1 VDESSV
7 IGNEEQHAL
16 SSSLSWTISLTMHI
30 CSTRRLREGN
40 LLRLPRIFLRRASQ
54 DEDQNTT
61 EIGGVEIQLMYKSKE
76 EHDDYS
82 LLTCRSLG
90 GHSTWLVA
98 LTIAISNSFS
108 QTNREHQTVEN
119 SESTEIS

>member
-1 VDESSV
+1 MQYETSARGQFAEVAK
-7 IGNEEQHAL
+7 N
-16 SSSLSWTISLTMHI
+16 ISAWQ
-30 CSTRRLREGN
+30 E
-40 LLRLPRIFLRRASQ
+40 
-54 DEDQNTT
+54 EDQNTT